1 MNKSNRNKNLTFSS
15 CTFLSSDKRWISI
28 KVFILNNPFQYPLSF
43 FFQPIII
50 FYKLMKQKV
59 DTIHKATRRTIRL
72 ILTTLWLKMNAI
84 YKSSDARPRVSS
96 LLSGIFTKGDLNL

>member
-1 MNKSNRNKNLTFSS
+1 
-15 CTFLSSDKRWISI
+15 
-28 KVFILNNPFQYPLSF
+28 
-43 FFQPIII
+43 
-50 FYKLMKQKV
+50 MKQKV